1 MWFPLDSFF
10 QHFKKSNKVQP
21 THNVPENL
29 GMASLMFTDS
39 LNPYSTVSVSC
50 VHLSW
55 IQLEIDHTSNFFPA
69 PPISKIPPQ
78 KKKNERIK
86 ISKWYLWIT
95 HYLQPRSSW
104 YNFLST
110 ACCAPV
116 TCARMSIYSIS
127 FHFDNISICE
137 KKKF

>member
-1 MWFPLDSFF
+1 
-10 QHFKKSNKVQP
+10 
-21 THNVPENL
+21 
-29 GMASLMFTDS
+29 MASLMFTDS

-50 VHLSW
+50 VHPSW

-69 PPISKIPPQ
+69 PPISKIPPPK

-86 ISKWYLWIT
+86 ISKWYLQIT
-95 HYLQPRSSW
+95 HYLQLRSYW

-110 ACCAPV
+110 AHCAPV

-127 FHFDNISICE
+127 FHFYNIPICD
-137 KKKF
+137 KKSFKTRSQIKYPSSSWD